1 MVKQYTENQYD
12 DDLTVGTDDYDD
24 SYYTGSVDLFEFSND
39 EDSPISRLKSLIL
52 SIDWEIT
59 DEVLMQFNEELV
71 DLKDIWAGKKI
82 NLIYVQALEK
92 ISKYIYQKKADSH
105 PSAIKLLLTLYHN
118 LEKIVSSFDLTE
130 EQKKEI
136 LLEDV
141 KRFESLK
148 RHISQHAEPM
158 DNGRLAQSNPEK
170 HTDIGRDH
178 DLLNLKAIVLGI
190 DWEITDEDLNQLRQ
204 EVVRL
209 EGKFADSK
217 PRLILLQGIGA
228 LGTYIKLKKSNAHSD
243 AFKIL
248 HLFYESL
255 EKIVATPMNLKEE
268 KAILFP
274 AVEKFNAFKN
284 LLGPTITPEAIDR
297 SRNETEENDSP
308 ANSVITPAFAEFP
321 EEVKGFQA
329 EEEAKSLGIE
339 ASDNVDN
346 HVESFFVGSSFQNL
360 ETAPPAE
367 TSAFNVNQAIALQG
381 VDVELDDED
390 DNEKSP
396 IQHGTPT
403 PALSEDI
410 EGEPYPA
417 FQEDELAGDTEQF
430 IERPAEN
437 PEDISIALESMLEEN
452 EKTGVDFS
460 KLDKDIVL
468 QGVDV
473 ETEADDDS
481 DEEALP
487 MMEGQLAPAL
497 AENDEVSMFNAGIF
511 ENSSEAKIVDEEIAG
526 TLGGFFDEEIDSH
539 LSPASEVENGEDLDI
554 FSTVDNPEID
564 DSENEL
570 SNDSSSEFD
579 LKQTETEDEKEIRLE
594 EDVFTPLVAEEVF
607 STPIDEDLEFF
618 ETEKEPE
625 SGKDEEDEKVD
636 DNSIASISELEEG
649 EKTDTPFEESDFD
662 RPAEEIGTNIFT
674 EDSEFGFSQNEE
686 QENSEIDEQ
695 LDSFFDIREDGE
707 ENREEGALFSTSP
720 DMLGEDQEI
729 KEEVVFEL
737 AEDGQSS
744 DNQPEI
750 DEIEEAYPEELDK
763 TENEHDSVQILVS
776 EDDAEVDGD
785 DLSQP
790 YLDKEVP
797 LTVFG
802 KLGTCVD
809 SLGVELDDKVVR
821 GLCEEINTLR
831 QSFTDKP
838 LEKTF
843 LQLLS
848 TVVKH
853 IDQNRYDSSSDA
865 YVLLKSIC
873 SALFDLQDNDL
884 QHNQE
889 MLFKETEKVLTWQED
904 ILAEQTAKNE
914 AELTIDGTAIIA
926 QEDVHSD
933 FNDLV
938 QKHENQPVDDEYE
951 SDLLSDSIGGNG
963 FTDEQDKSSDRE
975 DTKML
980 NNDLKQEISMLRQT
994 LQDEIAELRK
1004 ELKGKYLS

>member
-1 MVKQYTENQYD
+1 VVKQYTENQYD

-148 RHISQHAEPM
+148 RHISQQAEPVNNVQFSQSKLQKQT
-158 DNGRLAQSNPEK
+158 DN
-170 HTDIGRDH
+170 IGKDN

-209 EGKFADSK
+209 EEKFAESK

-228 LGTYIKLKKSNAHSD
+228 LGTYIKLKKSKAHSD

-284 LLGPTITPEAIDR
+284 LLGPTITPETIDQ
-297 SRNETEENDSP
+297 SRNETEEDDTPSD
-308 ANSVITPAFAEFP
+308 SVITPAFADLP
-321 EEVKGFQA
+321 EEVMGFQA
-329 EEEAKSLGIE
+329 EEEVKSLGIE
-339 ASDNVDN
+339 ATGSVDN
-346 HVESFFVGSSFQNL
+346 QVESFFTSSL
-360 ETAPPAE
+360 DSSLHSD
-367 TSAFNVNQAIALQG
+367 TSAFGETHEIALQG
-381 VDVELDDED
+381 VDVEMDDED
-390 DNEKSP
+390 DGYEKAPSRNSAL
-396 IQHGTPT
+396 T
-403 PALSEDI
+403 PALSEGI
-410 EGEPYPA
+410 EEESYPA
-417 FQEDELAGDTEQF
+417 FQENDLAWDEGKTAFSDTTE
-430 IERPAEN
+430 IPGEKSA
-437 PEDISIALESMLEEN
+437 DISIALDSVLEEN
-452 EKTGVDFS
+452 ENIGLDFS

-487 MMEGQLAPAL
+487 MMEGRLAPAL
-497 AENDEVSMFNAGIF
+497 AENDEVSVYNAGIF
-511 ENSSEAKIVDEEIAG
+511 ENSSEAQIVDEEIAG

-539 LSPASEVENGEDLDI
+539 LSIAPKAENDENLDI
-554 FSTVDNPEID
+554 FSRMDDPEKGDRGTDLSDN
-564 DSENEL
+564 SF
-570 SNDSSSEFD
+570 S
-579 LKQTETEDEKEIRLE
+579 EKENIKLD
-594 EDVFTPLVAEEVF
+594 EDDFAPLLVEAAVSEDAF
-607 STPIDEDLEFF
+607 STTVDEDLEFI
-618 ETEKEPE
+618 EAERE
-625 SGKDEEDEKVD
+625 SEGGKNEDDEQVD
-636 DNSIASISELEEG
+636 DNSIASISELEQG
-649 EKTDTPFEESDFD
+649 ESFDSFFDDSDL
-662 RPAEEIGTNIFT
+662 PAEENLADDILTD
-674 EDSEFGFSQNEE
+674 DSEFVLSQEE
-686 QENSEIDEQ
+686 GQENLEIDEQ
-695 LDSFFDIREDGE
+695 LDSFFSL
-707 ENREEGALFSTSP
+707 REEEEDEKKDTLHST
-720 DMLGEDQEI
+720 LTEVE
-729 KEEVVFEL
+729 EEVVFEL
-737 AEDGQSS
+737 VEDEEQYS
-744 DNQPEI
+744 QIEPEI
-750 DEIEEAYPEELDK
+750 EKSDESIPGALSATEEGDLS
-763 TENEHDSVQILVS
+763 SVSVS
-776 EDDAEVDGD
+776 EDDDEAVRKDGFSAEPEKDIA
-785 DLSQP
+785 
-790 YLDKEVP
+790 LDVY
-797 LTVFG
+797 G
-802 KLGTCVD
+802 KLRTCVD
-809 SLGVELDDKVVR
+809 SLGIELDDKVVQ
-821 GLCEEINTLR
+821 GLWEEINSLR
-831 QSFTDKP
+831 QNFADKP

-843 LQLLS
+843 LQLLT
-848 TVVKH
+848 TVLRH
-853 IDQNRYDSSSDA
+853 IDQNRYDSSADA
-865 YVLLKSIC
+865 YILLKSIC
-873 SALFDLQDNDL
+873 SALFDSQDNDL
-884 QHNQE
+884 QLNQE
-889 MLFKETEKVLTWQED
+889 MLLKETGKVLKWQED

-914 AELTIDGTAIIA
+914 AELTIGNTAFMA
-926 QEDVHSD
+926 QEDVNGD

-938 QKHENQPVDDEYE
+938 QKYEGQPAGEE
-951 SDLLSDSIGGNG
+951 FSSDLLNSSADVNRYN
-963 FTDEQDKSSDRE
+963 DEQDILSGGN
-975 DTKML
+975 TKL
-980 NNDLKQEISMLRQT
+980 LTNDLKQEISMLRQT

-1004 ELKGKYLS
+1004 ELKSKYIS

>member
-24 SYYTGSVDLFEFSND
+24 SYYTGSVDLFEFTND

-148 RHISQHAEPM
+148 RHISQQAEPI
-158 DNGRLAQSNPEK
+158 DNGPLTQSKPEK
-170 HTDIGRDH
+170 QTDTGRNH

-255 EKIVATPMNLKEE
+255 EKIVAAPMNLKEE

-284 LLGPTITPEAIDR
+284 LLGPTITPDAIDR
-297 SRNETEENDSP
+297 SRNETEEIDSP
-308 ANSVITPAFAEFP
+308 SDSVITPAFAEFP

-329 EEEAKSLGIE
+329 EEEVKSLGIE

-346 HVESFFVGSSFQNL
+346 HVESFFLGSSFQNL
-360 ETAPPAE
+360 ETADPSE
-367 TSAFNVNQAIALQG
+367 ESAFSADQVIALQG
-381 VDVELDDED
+381 VDVEIDDEIEVRAPLQ
-390 DNEKSP
+390 NN
-396 IQHGTPT
+396 TPT
-403 PALSEDI
+403 PALSEEI
-410 EGEPYPA
+410 EGDSYPD
-417 FQEDELAGDTEQF
+417 FQEDESDEETGQA
-430 IERPAEN
+430 IEEPAEN
-437 PEDISIALESMLEEN
+437 PEDISIALESMLEE
-452 EKTGVDFS
+452 EKKNDLDFS

-511 ENSSEAKIVDEEIAG
+511 ENSSEAKNVDEEIAG

-539 LSPASEVENGEDLDI
+539 LSAAPEVENNEDLDI
-554 FSTVDNPEID
+554 FPTMDDPEIA
-564 DSENEL
+564 DSKTEL
-570 SNDSSSEFD
+570 SNNSSLDFN
-579 LKQTETEDEKEIRLE
+579 KIETEDESEIKLE
-594 EDVFTPLVAEEVF
+594 DDDFAPLVAEGVF
-607 STPIDEDLEFF
+607 STAIDEDLEFLG
-618 ETEKEPE
+618 TGKEPGSE
-625 SGKDEEDEKVD
+625 KGGDDEQINV
-636 DNSIASISELEEG
+636 NSIAFISELEQ
-649 EKTDTPFEESDFD
+649 DFEQ
-662 RPAEEIGTNIFT
+662 PAEEIEANIFAD
-674 EDSEFGFSQNEE
+674 DSEFVLSEDEE
-686 QENSEIDEQ
+686 QENAEIDEQ
-695 LDSFFDIREDGE
+695 LDSFFDLKEDEE
-707 ENREEGALFSTSP
+707 ENKERDMLFSPLPET
-720 DMLGEDQEI
+720 LEEDREVVE
-729 KEEVVFEL
+729 EEVVFEL
-737 AEDGQSS
+737 AEDEQISPV
-744 DNQPEI
+744 DTEI
-750 DEIEEAYPEELDK
+750 DEDEKVFSEKFK
-763 TENEHDSVQILVS
+763 TTDNEDSEQILVS
-776 EDDAEVDGD
+776 EEAPAVDEDAYSLLEPEQ
-785 DLSQP
+785 DLP
-790 YLDKEVP
+790 VA
-797 LTVFG
+797 VFG

-809 SLGVELDDKVVR
+809 SLGIELDDKVVQ
-821 GLCEEINTLR
+821 GLMEEINNLR
-831 QSFTDKP
+831 QHFTDKP

-853 IDQNRYDSSSDA
+853 IDQNRYDSSADA
-865 YVLLKSIC
+865 YGLLKSIC
-873 SALFDLQDNDL
+873 NALFDLQDNDL

-889 MLFKETEKVLTWQED
+889 MLFKETEKVLMWQED
-904 ILAEQTAKNE
+904 ILAEQAAKSE
-914 AELTIDGTAIIA
+914 AELTIDGTAFIA
-926 QEDVHSD
+926 QEELHGD
-933 FNDLV
+933 FNELV
-938 QKHENQPVDDEYE
+938 QKYEQQPVDDVYE
-951 SDLLSDSIGGNG
+951 RDLLSDSIGGNS
-963 FTDEQDKSSDRE
+963 FTDEQDNLSGME
-975 DTKML
+975 NTKMF
-980 NNDLKQEISMLRQT
+980 NTDLKQEISMLRQT

>member
-1 MVKQYTENQYD
+1 
-12 DDLTVGTDDYDD
+12 
-24 SYYTGSVDLFEFSND
+24 
-39 EDSPISRLKSLIL
+39 
-52 SIDWEIT
+52 
-59 DEVLMQFNEELV
+59 MQFNEELV

-148 RHISQHAEPM
+148 RHISQQAEPI
-158 DNGRLAQSNPEK
+158 DNVPFAQPKPEK
-170 HTDIGRDH
+170 QNDIDGDH

-209 EGKFADSK
+209 EEKFAASK

-284 LLGPTITPEAIDR
+284 LLGPTITPDAINR
-297 SRNETEENDSP
+297 SKDEIEENDSP
-308 ANSVITPAFAEFP
+308 SDSVITPAFAEFP
-321 EEVKGFQA
+321 EDVMGFQA
-329 EEEAKSLGIE
+329 EEEVKSLGIE

-346 HVESFFVGSSFQNL
+346 HVESFFMESSFQNPK
-360 ETAPPAE
+360 TAPPSE
-367 TSAFNVNQAIALQG
+367 TSAFDEDQAIALQG
-381 VDVELDDED
+381 VNVEQDDED
-390 DNEKSP
+390 DDERSP
-396 IQHGTPT
+396 SQYSNPT
-403 PALSEDI
+403 PALSEEI
-410 EGEPYPA
+410 AEEQYPA
-417 FQEDELAGDTEQF
+417 FQEDEFAGDTEPAM
-430 IERPAEN
+430 ERPAEN
-437 PEDISIALESMLEEN
+437 TEDISIALESVLEEN
-452 EKTGVDFS
+452 EKTGLDFS

-511 ENSSEAKIVDEEIAG
+511 ENSSEAKIVDDEIAG

-539 LSPASEVENGEDLDI
+539 LSAASEVENDEDLDI
-554 FSTVDNPEID
+554 FSITADPETD
-564 DSENEL
+564 DGKSEL
-570 SNDSSSEFD
+570 SNNSSSDLD
-579 LKQTETEDEKEIRLE
+579 LKQTETEDEHEIKLE
-594 EDVFTPLVAEEVF
+594 EDDFTPLVAEGVF
-607 STPIDEDLEFF
+607 SSPIDEDLEFF
-618 ETEKEPE
+618 GTEKEPE
-625 SGKDEEDEKVD
+625 NGKDEDDGEFD
-636 DNSIASISELEEG
+636 DNPIAAISELEQDED
-649 EKTDTPFEESDFD
+649 TDTSYDESDFE
-662 RPAEEIGTNIFT
+662 RPVEEIGSNVLTD
-674 EDSEFGFSQNEE
+674 DSEFALSQEE
-686 QENSEIDEQ
+686 EKENSEIDEQ
-695 LDSFFDIREDGE
+695 LNSFFDLREDEE
-707 ENREEGALFSTSP
+707 ENKEEDMLFSASP
-720 DMLGEDQEI
+720 EILEEDREVE
-729 KEEVVFEL
+729 EEVVFEL
-737 AEDGQSS
+737 AEDERISPVE
-744 DNQPEI
+744 PEI
-750 DEIEEAYPEELDK
+750 DENEEVYPEELK
-763 TENEHDSVQILVS
+763 TSENEDSEQNCVS
-776 EDDAEVDGD
+776 EHDAAVGEDAD
-785 DLSQP
+785 SLPEPEKD
-790 YLDKEVP
+790 VP
-797 LTVFG
+797 LTTFG

-809 SLGVELDDKVVR
+809 SLGIELDDKVVQ
-821 GLCEEINTLR
+821 GLMEEINNLR

-848 TVVKH
+848 TIVKH
-853 IDQNRYDSSSDA
+853 IDQNRYDSSADA
-865 YVLLKSIC
+865 YSLLKSI
-873 SALFDLQDNDL
+873 SNALFDLQDNDL
-884 QHNQE
+884 QLNQE
-889 MLFKETEKVLTWQED
+889 MLFKETQKVLMWQED
-904 ILAEQTAKNE
+904 MLAEQVAKSE
-914 AELTIDGTAIIA
+914 AELTIDGTAFIA
-926 QEDVHSD
+926 QEDVNGD
-933 FNDLV
+933 FNDLA
-938 QKHENQPVDDEYE
+938 QKHEQQSVAEEYE
-951 SDLLSDSIGGNG
+951 SDLPSNSTGGNG
-963 FTDEQDKSSDRE
+963 FTDEQNKSSERG

-980 NNDLKQEISMLRQT
+980 NIDLKQEISMLRQT

-1004 ELKGKYLS
+1004 ELKSKYLS

>member
-24 SYYTGSVDLFEFSND
+24 SYYTGSVDLFEFTND

-148 RHISQHAEPM
+148 RHISQPAESI
-158 DNGRLAQSNPEK
+158 DNGQLAQAKPEK
-170 HTDIGRDH
+170 EADTDRGH

-209 EGKFADSK
+209 EEKFADSK

-248 HLFYESL
+248 HLFYECL

-284 LLGPTITPEAIDR
+284 LLGPTITPDAIDR
-297 SRNETEENDSP
+297 SRNEIEENDSP
-308 ANSVITPAFAEFP
+308 SDTVITPAFADFP
-321 EEVKGFQA
+321 EEIMGFQA
-329 EEEAKSLGIE
+329 EEEVKSLGIE
-339 ASDNVDN
+339 GSDNVDN
-346 HVESFFVGSSFQNL
+346 HVESFFLGSSFQNL
-360 ETAPPAE
+360 EADNPSE
-367 TSAFNVNQAIALQG
+367 TSSFSADKALPG
-381 VDVELDDED
+381 VDVEMDDED
-390 DNEKSP
+390 DERGLFQNY
-396 IQHGTPT
+396 TPA
-403 PALSEDI
+403 PALSEGI
-410 EGEPYPA
+410 EGDSPGFQVDEYAEDVGQAIEEP
-417 FQEDELAGDTEQF
+417 TKT
-430 IERPAEN
+430 

-452 EKTGVDFS
+452 EKNELDFS

-511 ENSSEAKIVDEEIAG
+511 ENSSEAKIVDDEIAG

-539 LSPASEVENGEDLDI
+539 MSAVPKVENNENLDN
-554 FSTVDNPEID
+554 FRAMDDPEID
-564 DSENEL
+564 NSKTESSNISTSNFSKSEA
-570 SNDSSSEFD
+570 
-579 LKQTETEDEKEIRLE
+579 EDESEIKLE
-594 EDVFTPLVAEEVF
+594 DDDFSPLVAESVF
-607 STPIDEDLEFF
+607 STPIDEDLDIFG
-618 ETEKEPE
+618 TEKE
-625 SGKDEEDEKVD
+625 SGSEKGEDDKQVND
-636 DNSIASISELEEG
+636 DLSFNAR
-649 EKTDTPFEESDFD
+649 DFEQPS
-662 RPAEEIGTNIFT
+662 EEIEANIFT
-674 EDSEFGFSQNEE
+674 DDSECVLSEDEE
-686 QENSEIDEQ
+686 RENSEIDEQ
-695 LDSFFDIREDGE
+695 LDSFFDLKEDE
-707 ENREEGALFSTSP
+707 EDNELLSSSTETLEE
-720 DMLGEDQEI
+720 DHEVD
-729 KEEVVFEL
+729 EEVVFDL
-737 AEDGQSS
+737 VEDEQNSPVE
-744 DNQPEI
+744 PEKI
-750 DEIEEAYPEELDK
+750 DEKEEEYSGELET
-763 TENEHDSVQILVS
+763 TENEDSGEILVS
-776 EDDAEVDGD
+776 EDSAAVGEDAHSLPEPA
-785 DLSQP
+785 Q
-790 YLDKEVP
+790 EVP
-797 LTVFG
+797 ATMFG

-809 SLGVELDDKVVR
+809 SLGIELDDKVVQ
-821 GLCEEINTLR
+821 GLLQEINNLR
-831 QSFTDKP
+831 QNFSDKP

-853 IDQNRYDSSSDA
+853 IDQNRYDSSAGA
-865 YVLLKSIC
+865 YGLLKSIC
-873 SALFDLQDNDL
+873 NALFDLQDNDL

-889 MLFKETEKVLTWQED
+889 MLFKETEKVLMWQED
-904 ILAEQTAKNE
+904 ILAEQVAKSE
-914 AELTIDGTAIIA
+914 AELTIGGTEILA
-926 QEDVHSD
+926 QEDVKSD
-933 FNDLV
+933 FSELV
-938 QKHENQPVDDEYE
+938 QNYEQQPVDEEYE
-951 SDLLSDSIGGNG
+951 NDLLSGSTSSGNG
-963 FTDEQDKSSDRE
+963 FTDELDKFSDRE

-980 NNDLKQEISMLRQT
+980 NSDLKQEISMLRQT
-994 LQDEIAELRK
+994 LQNEIAELRN